1 MHLSYVL
8 DMLCEHNKCIPFWQ
22 QEERDGLQVLYRHLI
37 FINTGLCIGHHC
49 LQDNVCVEAVGYL
62 LEELR
67 NPETLKA
74 FKADVESANI
84 FIGSLIFVQVF
95 YIYFLCCASQYLFV
109 TCSFVSLFQYLSR
122 RSLSSCPSLKKK
134 KSAIV
139 GVEEINHV
147 FRWCRSRI
155 LPQPR

>member
-1 MHLSYVL
+1 M
-8 DMLCEHNKCIPFWQ
+8 
-22 QEERDGLQVLYRHLI
+22 LYRHLI
-37 FINTGLCIGHHC
+37 FINTGLCNGHHC

-95 YIYFLCCASQYLFV
+95 TFISCAVHLSIYLLYI
-109 TCSFVSLFQYLSR
+109 
-122 RSLSSCPSLKKK
+122 SS
-134 KSAIV
+134 
-139 GVEEINHV
+139 
-147 FRWCRSRI
+147 
-155 LPQPR
+155 